1 MSNTNDLIVVSL
13 CKYFHLLQAS
23 TQFIVK
29 MWTVECVKS
38 ALKFANQMEDIVA
51 NLTEDET
58 SAIQCFLQ
66 NVSTIFPHF
75 SSSIHLTRLRNAVD
89 VVIENLCNNPY
100 LSQSSRDCIFEY
112 CLDTNRKLPQFDKY
126 SSKLHF
132 IPESLLSV
140 IECRL
145 FGSHVSSLNNE
156 NQAEKFLDS
165 CFLLD
170 SKYTIHLLVRVLEQ
184 SIHCEETDT
193 LTKIIISW
201 LYIAIQKSNKAYI
214 SLASYNHECLRDLTV
229 QIPEFG
235 KVILKLFDE
244 TKHTQIDEERQNEE
258 DTEDKNQIM
267 LMKSLLIDLSKQI
280 ILVDHLNP
288 VLLSQITRLSKKHNP
303 AAKFWNSILNAIN
316 ST

>member
-1 MSNTNDLIVVSL
+1 L
-13 CKYFHLLQAS
+13 
-23 TQFIVK
+23 
-29 MWTVECVKS
+29 
-38 ALKFANQMEDIVA
+38 
-51 NLTEDET
+51 
-58 SAIQCFLQ
+58 AIQCFLE
-66 NVSTIFPHF
+66 NISTIFPHC

-156 NQAEKFLDS
+156 NQVEKFLDS

-170 SKYTIHLLVRVLEQ
+170 SKYTIHLL
-184 SIHCEETDT
+184 I
-193 LTKIIISW
+193 
-201 LYIAIQKSNKAYI
+201 
-214 SLASYNHECLRDLTV
+214 
-229 QIPEFG
+229 
-235 KVILKLFDE
+235 
-244 TKHTQIDEERQNEE
+244 IDEERQNEE
-258 DTEDKNQIM
+258 DTEDKNQIV
-267 LMKSLLIDLSKQI
+267 LMKRLLIDLSKQI

-288 VLLSQITRLSKKHNP
+288 VLLSQITRLTKKHNP

-316 ST
+316 PT

>member
-89 VVIENLCNNPY
+89 VVIE
-100 LSQSSRDCIFEY
+100 
-112 CLDTNRKLPQFDKY
+112 LPQFDKY